1 MTTTRPIVLVQ
12 MEVRY
17 FTKRLLS
24 FEYPNVV
31 ALSFQELPPDVR
43 VQPVGRV
50 QWSAAALPPRA
61 KES

>member
-1 MTTTRPIVLVQ
+1 

-24 FEYPNVV
+24 FEYPHVIV
-31 ALSFQELPPDVR
+31 LSFQELPPDVR

-50 QWSAAALPPRA
+50 QWSAAALPPNAR
-61 KES
+61 SS